1 MSAGKGKR
9 GADGPLA
16 ATSSSSGSS
25 DEDSPRRPPVS
36 FQESAL
42 EPQLEQ
48 DSVTA
53 VFPIAVGVGKLLT
66 KGGLMSTPRI
76 GQIQHQDVRKPKLKK
91 KRADLTVGDLEMT
104 KATLQPATPRSRPPR
119 GEKLKIM
126 SMRKRYRAT
135 AVYLL
140 TTLCLPLYQ
149 LIRL

>member
-1 MSAGKGKR
+1 MSAGQGKR

-16 ATSSSSGSS
+16 ATSSST
-25 DEDSPRRPPVS
+25 DEDWPRGPPVS
-36 FQESAL
+36 FQESSL

>member
-66 KGGLMSTPRI
+66 KGGLMSTSRI

-126 SMRKRYRAT
+126 SMRKRW
-135 AVYLL
+135 LIE
-140 TTLCLPLYQ
+140 Q
-149 LIRL
+149 LQYIY